1 MVTPRNIIPGI
12 RIESTL
18 ETYYTA
24 PSNTRCVIKKVTITN
39 DDTGNAYLVQ
49 IWIVP
54 PAGAPVAGNK
64 IGQDV
69 AVGPTE
75 TREIF
80 FLENVVMEA
89 GSTLQMQASVG
100 NKMTLFA
107 SGVEIV

>member
-1 MVTPRNIIPGI
+1 MVTPRNIIPGV
-12 RIESTL
+12 RVTSTQDI
-18 ETYYTA
+18 YYTV
-24 PSNTRCVIKKVTITN
+24 PSSTRCVLKKVTLTN
-39 DDTGNAYLVQ
+39 DDLGNAYTAD

-54 PAGAPVAGNK
+54 AGGTPVAGNQ

-80 FLENVVMEA
+80 FLENAVMEP
-89 GSTLQMQASVG
+89 GSTLRMQASSG